1 MTPAQ
6 QLKRWVAGRPQCPNS
21 RGECCPDFSCCRPKL
36 LWPESQRVAF
46 RDASQEVR
54 ERMMLGALVGMIE
67 GDGYI
72 VETGGGK

>member
-1 MTPAQ
+1 
-6 QLKRWVAGRPQCPNS
+6 
-21 RGECCPDFSCCRPKL
+21 
-36 LWPESQRVAF
+36 VAF